1 MSVTPLG
8 DLLAAHVDAG
18 IELRFVPS
26 LWPLH
31 DLAVSEAWEFGIVR
45 IPPRP
50 SSLGPPLLTGGSL
63 VTAGLVQ

>member
-45 IPPRP
+45 MANAQARLP
-50 SSLGPPLLTGGSL
+50 
-63 VTAGLVQ
+63 A